1 MGFWSRLLSVGRVG
15 KTPKGHTGALA
26 PASVL
31 RSHLGVRQLR
41 LDDAVIRLS
50 GGELRA
56 VFEVGGFPLHA
67 ADSERA
73 RRFLG
78 AFAGAI
84 NALSTEAAFLVRARP
99 GGLGEAIR
107 QGAARAEALVAAGE
121 TGLARIAADQTAHYR
136 RLEQQGR
143 ARETA
148 CYLAVR
154 GTDPDTLAE
163 TARKEAA
170 HFVAAG
176 LRVTP
181 LRGERLVRAVAES
194 WRPGAVEQCS
204 WTPYG
209 PHLVFR
215 QIGHRA
221 ILEDRRPQAPA
232 GQAVAE
238 EAPRR

>member
-1 MGFWSRLLSVGRVG
+1 L
-15 KTPKGHTGALA
+15 LA

-31 RSHLGVRQLR
+31 RSYLGVRR
-41 LDDAVIRLS
+41 LGLEDAVVALS

-67 ADSERA
+67 ADSEQA

-84 NALSTEAAFLVRARP
+84 NALSTEATFLIRARP

-107 QGAARAEALVAAGE
+107 QGAARSEALVAAGE

-136 RLEQQGR
+136 RLEEQGR
-143 ARETA
+143 ARETS
-148 CYLAVR
+148 CYLAIR
-154 GTDPDTLAE
+154 GTDPDRLAE
-163 TARKEAA
+163 TARREAA

-209 PHLVFR
+209 PHLLFR
-215 QIGHRA
+215 MIGHRA
-221 ILEDRRPQAPA
+221 ILEDRRPEAQ
-232 GQAVAE
+232 GQQAVRGR
-238 EAPRR
+238 APQR